1 MIEWFT
7 KWLYRW
13 TSGDPFDKQAFG
25 YGVPPGAECQFEF
38 GEIDDGKPMFTA
50 TTYNNDGYELWIA
63 YSHGGWLCHFKQK
76 DARHLAKLILWD
88 WWVVSTWCGLKRRI
102 WYWALH
108 ESVKKL
114 RHPLEA
120 K

>member
-50 TTYNNDGYELWIA
+50 TT
-63 YSHGGWLCHFKQK
+63 
-76 DARHLAKLILWD
+76 
-88 WWVVSTWCGLKRRI
+88 
-102 WYWALH
+102 
-108 ESVKKL
+108 
-114 RHPLEA
+114 
-120 K
+120 